1 MRRAIL
7 TILGIVGILLGGLWT
22 LQGLGIVKWP
32 ASSFMIS
39 DTRWAIRGG
48 ALFLVSVVLV
58 AAMRTIPD
66 KRTGGS

>member
-32 ASSFMIS
+32 ASSFMI
-39 DTRWAIRGG
+39 DEKIWAVRGG
-48 ALFLVSVVLV
+48 ALLLVSVVLV
-58 AAMRTIPD
+58 AAMRVLPE
-66 KRTGGS
+66 KAGKP

>member
-7 TILGIVGILLGGLWT
+7 TILGILGVLAGGLWT

-39 DTRWAIRGG
+39 QKIWAIRGG
-48 ALFLVSVVLV
+48 ALLLVSLVLV
-58 AAMRTIPD
+58 AAMRTLPD
-66 KRTGGS
+66 KKA

>member
-32 ASSFMIS
+32 ASSFMI
-39 DTRWAIRGG
+39 DEKIWAVRGG
-48 ALFLVSVVLV
+48 ALLLVSAVLV
-58 AAMRTIPD
+58 AAMRVLPD
-66 KRTGGS
+66 RAGHP